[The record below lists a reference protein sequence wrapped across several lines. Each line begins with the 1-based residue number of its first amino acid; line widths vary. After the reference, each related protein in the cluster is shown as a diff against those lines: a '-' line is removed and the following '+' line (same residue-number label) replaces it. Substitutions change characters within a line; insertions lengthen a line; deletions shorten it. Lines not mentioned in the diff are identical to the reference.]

1 MIKFYA
7 YTSKKKKIK
16 TKEKMKKD
24 ITKYLTKIN
33 KRKSR
38 LITPIDLAMT
48 EKRKEFKSKDFIL
61 PYMLKCEFR
70 ELLKNNNKCEF
81 RELLKNNNNPDDS
94 LFSDFYLIEE
104 PVMILHLGSLLENSE
119 INFSNIKLY
128 LDGKK
133 VKLTKRKLDIVS
145 YKMAKHRFPFKKEEI
160 SAIKRSLVK

>member
-1 MIKFYA
+1 MIKLYA
-7 YTSKKKKIK
+7 YTSKKKKVK
-16 TKEKMKKD
+16 TKDKMKKD
-24 ITKYLTKIN
+24 ISKYLTKIN

-38 LITPIDLAMT
+38 LITPVDLAMA

-61 PYMLKCEFR
+61 PYML
-70 ELLKNNNKCEF
+70 KCEF

-104 PVMILHLGSLLENSE
+104 PVMILHLGNLLENSE
-119 INFSNIKLY
+119 INLDNIRLY

-133 VKLTKRKLDIVS
+133 VKLTKRKLDVVS
-145 YKMAKHRFPFKKEEI
+145 YKMAKHRFPLKKEEI

>member
-1 MIKFYA
+1 MIKLYA
-7 YTSKKKKIK
+7 YTSKKKKVK
-16 TKEKMKKD
+16 TKDKMKKD
-24 ITKYLTKIN
+24 ISKYLTKIN

-38 LITPIDLAMT
+38 LITPVDLAMT

-61 PYMLKCEFR
+61 PYML
-70 ELLKNNNKCEF
+70 KCEF

-104 PVMILHLGSLLENSE
+104 PVMILHLGNLLENSE
-119 INFSNIKLY
+119 INLDNIRLY

-133 VKLTKRKLDIVS
+133 VKLTKRKLNVVS

-160 SAIKRSLVK
+160 NTIKRSLVK